1 MQSNNNIRPP
11 WHVLIAFLAP
21 ALIIY
26 TVFMVYPL
34 FDSMRLALY
43 QQQADGSQVWV
54 GLDNFIR
61 LFNDERATD
70 FDIRFINA
78 LLHTFAFFAIFML
91 VQNPMGLFLA
101 GLLSIKGLKGAAVFR
116 SILFIPTTMSIV
128 IVGWIWTLM
137 LNPLWG
143 IVNDVFT
150 GVGLEGLVPKAGWLG
165 DTNTALPVVTLVGV
179 WQYIGMPMILFLASL
194 IGINDDLIEAAKV
207 DGATAWDIFW
217 RVKFPLVLPTAG
229 VVAVLTFTA
238 NFVAFDNVFVMQGT
252 QAGPNFATDILGTYF
267 YRVTFGGAS
276 LLPNV
281 SMGAT
286 IATMIFFIILV
297 GVLFY
302 LFVLRP
308 RLIRD

>member
-1 MQSNNNIRPP
+1 MSRNNIRPP
-11 WHVLIAFLAP
+11 WHVLVAFIAP

-26 TVFMVYPL
+26 FVFMVYPL

-54 GLDNFIR
+54 GLDNFAR
-61 LFNDERATD
+61 LFSDDRATEYNV
-70 FDIRFINA
+70 RFLTA

-101 GLLSIKGLKGAAVFR
+101 GMLSIKGLKGAAVFR
-116 SILFIPTTMSIV
+116 SILFVPTTMSIV

-137 LNPLWG
+137 LSPLWG
-143 IVNDVFT
+143 IVSDVFT
-150 GVGLEGLVPKAGWLG
+150 GVGLESIIPKAGWLG
-165 DTNTALPVVTLVGV
+165 DPNTALPVVTLVGV

-194 IGINDDLIEAAKV
+194 IGIDDDLIEAAKV
-207 DGATAWDIFW
+207 DGATGWDIFW
-217 RVKFPLVLPTAG
+217 RIKFPLVLPTAG

-238 NFVAFDNVFVMQGT
+238 NFVAFDNVFVMQGAL
-252 QAGPNFATDILGTYF
+252 AGPNFATDILGTLF
-267 YRVTFGGAS
+267 YRTTFGS
-276 LLPNV
+276 SQLPNP
-281 SMGAT
+281 SMGAA
-286 IATMIFFIILV
+286 IATMIFFIILT

>member
-1 MQSNNNIRPP
+1 MSTNNIRAP
-11 WHVLIAFLAP
+11 WHVLVVFIAP

-34 FDSMRLALY
+34 LDSMRLALY
-43 QQQADGSQVWV
+43 QQQTDGSQVWV
-54 GLDNFIR
+54 GLENFAR
-61 LFNDERATD
+61 LFNDPRATE
-70 FDIRFINA
+70 FDVRFLNA
-78 LLHTFAFFAIFML
+78 LGHTFIFFAIFML

-116 SILFIPTTMSIV
+116 SVLFVPTTMSIV

-143 IVNDVFT
+143 IINDVFT
-150 GVGLEGLVPKAGWLG
+150 SAGLESVIPKAGWLG
-165 DTNTALPVVTLVGV
+165 DTNTALPTVTLVGV

-194 IGINDDLIEAAKV
+194 IGIDDDLIEAAKV
-207 DGATAWDIFW
+207 DGATGWDIFW

-267 YRVTFGGAS
+267 YRTTFGGTGQ
-276 LLPNV
+276 LPNP

-286 IATMIFFIILV
+286 IATMIFFIILT
-297 GVLFY
+297 GVLLY
-302 LFVLRP
+302 LFVIRP